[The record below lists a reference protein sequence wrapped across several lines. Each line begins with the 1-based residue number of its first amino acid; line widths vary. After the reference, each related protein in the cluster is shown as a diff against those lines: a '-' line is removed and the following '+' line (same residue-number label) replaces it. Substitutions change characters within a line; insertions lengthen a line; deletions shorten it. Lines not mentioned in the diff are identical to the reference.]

1 MAHKQGQG
9 SSKNGR
15 DSKPKFLGIKCYG
28 GEFVIPG
35 NIILRQRGTV
45 FRAGKNVG
53 QGRDYTLFALTEGI
67 VKFDKTAKKRVHILS
82 LEEHVASEAA
92 RVAAKNGTT
101 VAAPKADKTEAAP
114 KAQADVKP
122 AA

>member
-15 DSKPKFLGIKCYG
+15 DSLPKFLGIKHYG
-28 GEFVIPG
+28 GEFVTPG

-53 QGRDYTLFALTEGI
+53 QGRDYTLFALTEGL
-67 VKFDKTAKKRVHILS
+67 VQFEKTAKKRVHVVPLI
-82 LEEHVASEAA
+82 EVIKAEND
-92 RVAAKNGTT
+92 AK
-101 VAAPKADKTEAAP
+101 
-114 KAQADVKP
+114 KP
-122 AA
+122 AAEKAKPAKAEKTAKA

>member
-15 DSKPKFLGIKCYG
+15 DSLPKYLGIKCYG
-28 GEFVIPG
+28 GEFVAPG

-53 QGRDYTLFALTEGI
+53 QGRDYTLFALTEG
-67 VKFDKTAKKRVHILS
+67 VVTFEKTAKKRVHVIPL
-82 LEEHVASEAA
+82 AEAA
-92 RVAAKNGTT
+92 KAPAAK
-101 VAAPKADKTEAAP
+101 
-114 KAQADVKP
+114 
-122 AA
+122 